1 MEKTEDRLRLV
12 EGDITEQHVDA
23 IVNAANSALLGCFC
37 PNHGCI
43 DNAIHNF
50 AAKNKRPAIPAF
62 LPVLQAFC
70 PFMTSMTYITAIV
83 V

>member
-1 MEKTEDRLRLV
+1 MLDWIKNGMREDYH
-12 EGDITEQHVDA
+12 G
-23 IVNAANSALLGCFC
+23 IVYDTATALY
-37 PNHGCI
+37 GCI